1 MRRLAISPGHPP
13 PAAISLK
20 DTQKKKGEL
29 RGRNKETYKMAPL
42 NEWKFYN
49 KL

>member
-1 MRRLAISPGHPP
+1 MWTFS
-13 PAAISLK
+13 
-20 DTQKKKGEL
+20 KKKKECFVA
-29 RGRNKETYKMAPL
+29 ETYKMAPL